1 MNLAKVEEIKN
12 PLTHLDEHGRPR
24 MVDVGDKSVS
34 LRTAEAEGWVSLDEA
49 VCNLMSEGASSK
61 KGDVL
66 RIAETAGIM
75 GAKRT
80 WEIIPLCHP
89 IRLDGV
95 EVQCDFQPE
104 ERRIYIRSRIRSKD
118 VTGVE
123 MEALAAVSTAALT
136 VYDMCKAVSK
146 NMIIEGVRLVR
157 KTGGK
162 SGEYLATPAS
172 GGRS

>member
-24 MVDVGDKSVS
+24 MVNVGDKSAS
-34 LRTAEAEGWVSLDEA
+34 PRTAEAEGWVSLDESL
-49 VCNLMSEGASSK
+49 CNLLSEGASSK

-89 IRLDGV
+89 IRLDSV

-136 VYDMCKAVSK
+136 VKKKSKAVFK
-146 NMIIEGVRLVR
+146 NMIL
-157 KTGGK
+157 
-162 SGEYLATPAS
+162 EYVPLIP
-172 GGRS
+172 

>member
-1 MNLAKVEEIKN
+1 M
-12 PLTHLDEHGRPR
+12 
-24 MVDVGDKSVS
+24 
-34 LRTAEAEGWVSLDEA
+34 
-49 VCNLMSEGASSK
+49 
-61 KGDVL
+61 L
-66 RIAETAGIM
+66 RIAETAVIM

-80 WEIIPLCHP
+80 WEIIPLFHP
-89 IRLDGV
+89 IRLDSV

-146 NMIIEGVRLVR
+146 NMIIEGVRLLR

-172 GGRS
+172 GGQP